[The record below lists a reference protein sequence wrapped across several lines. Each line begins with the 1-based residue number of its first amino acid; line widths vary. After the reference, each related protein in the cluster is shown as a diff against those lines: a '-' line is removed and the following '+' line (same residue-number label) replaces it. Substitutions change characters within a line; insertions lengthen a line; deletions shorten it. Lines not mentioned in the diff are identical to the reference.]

1 MATHIKQIDSST
13 YEVNG
18 KRVIKD
24 MDERWTTQNEGL
36 SNQESRDFS
45 LHLVK
50 IAQHED

>member
-13 YEVNG
+13 YEVND
-18 KRVIKD
+18 KRVYKD
-24 MDERWTTQNEGL
+24 MNENWIEQTPLSQNEA
-36 SNQESRDFS
+36 RDFS